1 MRKKSSRI
9 LSFVYS
15 SISRQYSIYSSHITY
30 CCQHKK
36 NMQMRCGPPGKSG
49 NIHFQIKYLKKV
61 LSIKPDNCTLFSYFK
76 ALKEMKPCVQ
86 LFLYPKYFYII
97 GGDVTLILST
107 KSNKNFSVTERDA
120 FLLCLIYLYIKV
132 KIRHL
137 FCLNYLPI

>member
-1 MRKKSSRI
+1 
-9 LSFVYS
+9 
-15 SISRQYSIYSSHITY
+15 
-30 CCQHKK
+30 
-36 NMQMRCGPPGKSG
+36 MQMRCGPPGKSG

-120 FLLCLIYLYIKV
+120 FLLCFI
-132 KIRHL
+132 
-137 FCLNYLPI
+137 YLPIYKSENSAFVLSKLPTYISRQVTIYFLTMIQYQERNFYNCFSSKSTQ

>member
-1 MRKKSSRI
+1 MR
-9 LSFVYS
+9 F
-15 SISRQYSIYSSHITY
+15 
-30 CCQHKK
+30 
-36 NMQMRCGPPGKSG
+36 GPPGKSG

-61 LSIKPDNCTLFSYFK
+61 LSKCTLFSYFR

-120 FLLCLIYLYIKV
+120 FLLCLIYLLIYKSENSAFVLSKLPTYIS
-132 KIRHL
+132 R
-137 FCLNYLPI
+137 